1 MPRDETRPVER
12 FCALNAQ
19 RKTARHGV
27 SRPLNK
33 ACRGAPRQ
41 AANRAHEGASLACLT
56 PQRVAAAGA
65 ALLAAAAAAAA
76 VAAAA
81 AAAAAAA
88 EAAVAAAKRQRRPP
102 RRQHCLLP
110 SPPEPFY
117 AAPSAPPS
125 PFTPAPPCCFA
136 VQTGK
141 VDDKIL
147 VLGKKIDE
155 VADKLNEVH
164 KKVDDKIIELGKKID
179 EVAGQMMSEFG
190 EKMESLNGQMD
201 VLISSIHRNAVAP
214 ISSVQTSTTADLES
228 RHSKKRARKGGEASG
243 SLDLA

>member
-1 MPRDETRPVER
+1 
-12 FCALNAQ
+12 
-19 RKTARHGV
+19 
-27 SRPLNK
+27 
-33 ACRGAPRQ
+33 
-41 AANRAHEGASLACLT
+41 
-56 PQRVAAAGA
+56 VAAAGA

-88 EAAVAAAKRQRRPP
+88 EAAAAAATAAAAA
-102 RRQHCLLP
+102 
-110 SPPEPFY
+110 SPPEP
-117 AAPSAPPS
+117 APSAPPS
-125 PFTPAPPCCFA
+125 PFTPAPPSCFA

-147 VLGKKIDE
+147 V
-155 VADKLNEVH
+155 
-164 KKVDDKIIELGKKID
+164 LGKKID

-214 ISSVQTSTTADLES
+214 ISSVQTSTTVDLES

>member
-1 MPRDETRPVER
+1 M
-12 FCALNAQ
+12 
-19 RKTARHGV
+19 
-27 SRPLNK
+27 
-33 ACRGAPRQ
+33 
-41 AANRAHEGASLACLT
+41 
-56 PQRVAAAGA
+56 
-65 ALLAAAAAAAA
+65 
-76 VAAAA
+76 
-81 AAAAAAA
+81 
-88 EAAVAAAKRQRRPP
+88 
-102 RRQHCLLP
+102 
-110 SPPEPFY
+110 
-117 AAPSAPPS
+117 
-125 PFTPAPPCCFA
+125 APPCCFA

-164 KKVDDKIIELGKKID
+164 KKVDDKILELGKKID

>member
-88 EAAVAAAKRQRRPP
+88 EAAAAAAT
-102 RRQHCLLP
+102 
-110 SPPEPFY
+110 
-117 AAPSAPPS
+117 AAAAAALSAALAARAILRS
-125 PFTPAPPCCFA
+125 PFGAALSVHPGAPLLLCRPDR
-136 VQTGK
+136 QG
-141 VDDKIL
+141 DDKIL
-147 VLGKKIDE
+147 VLGTARRLTRSRTSSTRYTRKSMTKSSNS
-155 VADKLNEVH
+155 ARRLTR
-164 KKVDDKIIELGKKID
+164 
-179 EVAGQMMSEFG
+179 
-190 EKMESLNGQMD
+190 SL
-201 VLISSIHRNAVAP
+201 
-214 ISSVQTSTTADLES
+214 
-228 RHSKKRARKGGEASG
+228 AR
-243 SLDLA
+243 

>member
-1 MPRDETRPVER
+1 M
-12 FCALNAQ
+12 
-19 RKTARHGV
+19 
-27 SRPLNK
+27 
-33 ACRGAPRQ
+33 
-41 AANRAHEGASLACLT
+41 
-56 PQRVAAAGA
+56 AAAGA
-65 ALLAAAAAAAA
+65 ALAAAAAAAAA
-76 VAAAA
+76 VAAVA

-88 EAAVAAAKRQRRPP
+88 EAAAAAATAAAAAAQE
-102 RRQHCLLP
+102 HCLLP

-201 VLISSIHRNAVAP
+201 ELISSIHSNSVAP
-214 ISSVQTSTTADLES
+214 TRSAETPTTES

>member
-1 MPRDETRPVER
+1 MVCRVTRRPVER

-33 ACRGAPRQ
+33 GCRGAPRQ

-88 EAAVAAAKRQRRPP
+88 EAAAAAATAAAA
-102 RRQHCLLP
+102 
-110 SPPEPFY
+110 
-117 AAPSAPPS
+117 AAPSAALAARAILRS
-125 PFTPAPPCCFA
+125 PFGAALAVHPGAPLLLCRPDR
-136 VQTGK
+136 QG
-141 VDDKIL
+141 
-147 VLGKKIDE
+147 
-155 VADKLNEVH
+155 
-164 KKVDDKIIELGKKID
+164 
-179 EVAGQMMSEFG
+179 
-190 EKMESLNGQMD
+190 
-201 VLISSIHRNAVAP
+201 R
-214 ISSVQTSTTADLES
+214 
-228 RHSKKRARKGGEASG
+228 
-243 SLDLA
+243 